1 MVNIH
6 EIEKFLR
13 EATNKTHEEYLA
25 AAEGYLADSTN
36 HEAILADTIVTNK
49 MLALQDA
56 LDIITQISWHSDET
70 AEQIVDRIVK
80 EITFKVEFV
89 AKKMS
94 ERNASVCEPNKEQ
107 VA

>member
-1 MVNIH
+1 MLNIY
-6 EIEKFLR
+6 EIEEILR
-13 EATNKTHEEYLA
+13 KECDKAHEEYLA
-25 AAEGYLADSTN
+25 SAEAYLADSTN
-36 HEAILADTIVTNK
+36 PEIILANTIVTNK

-56 LDIITQISWHSDET
+56 LDIVTQISWHSDET

-80 EITFKVEFV
+80 EITFKAEYV

-94 ERNASVCEPNKEQ
+94 YPGEGTCESIKEQ